1 MSSRPAAGPPS
12 RGWARGPR
20 PGAGPPPPPPPPPP
34 GGGRAGP
41 GTGQDRHPTPSP
53 HHPTPTASIMK
64 LAAVGEIE
72 KAANLM
78 IDRGQARG

>member
-12 RGWARGPR
+12 RGWAG
-20 PGAGPPPPPPPPPP
+20 
-34 GGGRAGP
+34 GP

>member
-1 MSSRPAAGPPS
+1 MSSARLAGPPS
-12 RGWARGPR
+12 RGWAG
-20 PGAGPPPPPPPPPP
+20 
-34 GGGRAGP
+34 GP
-41 GTGQDRHPTPSP
+41 GTGQDRYPTRHPTRHPTP
-53 HHPTPTASIMK
+53 SIMK